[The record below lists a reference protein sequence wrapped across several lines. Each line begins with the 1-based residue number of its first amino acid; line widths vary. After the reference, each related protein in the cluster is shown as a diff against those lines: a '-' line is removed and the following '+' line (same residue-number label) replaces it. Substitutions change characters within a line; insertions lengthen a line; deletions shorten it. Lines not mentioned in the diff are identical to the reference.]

1 MMKTEN
7 KRYLIDTN
15 IYANY
20 LKDNQHHQLNKFID
34 SLNAQEVIVSSF
46 VLLELLTFYRN
57 SPEDIKKPLMGLIAK
72 IMKGKIIHFNY
83 NDLSVCLEVRS
94 ELVRQGR
101 TNRSLDP
108 MLATLAITH
117 NCILVTANQK
127 DFVDIPKL
135 KTKLYS
141 QKHQRWQ

>member
-1 MMKTEN
+1 MMKTKS

-15 IYANY
+15 IYTNY

-57 SPEDIKKPLMGLIAK
+57 SPENIKKPLMGLIAK
-72 IMKGKIIHFNY
+72 IMKAEIVDFNH
-83 NDLSVCLEVRS
+83 NGLSVCLDVRR
-94 ELVRQGR
+94 ELLSLGR

-108 MLATLAITH
+108 LLATLAITH
-117 NCILVTANQK
+117 DCILVTANKK
-127 DFVDIPKL
+127 DFIGIPNL
-135 KTKLYS
+135 KTKIYS
-141 QKHQRWQ
+141 QQFQRWE

>member
-15 IYANY
+15 IYTNY
-20 LKDNQHHQLNKFID
+20 LKHNQHHQLNKFID

-57 SPEDIKKPLMGLIAK
+57 SPEDIKKPLMELIAK
-72 IMKGKIIHFNY
+72 IMKAEIVHFNH
-83 NDLSVCLEVRS
+83 NDLSVCLDVRS
-94 ELVRQGR
+94 ELLRQNR

-108 MLATLAITH
+108 FIATLAITN
-117 NCILVTANQK
+117 NCILVTANKK
-127 DFVDIPKL
+127 DFVNIPNL
-135 KTKLYS
+135 KTKLYNQQS
-141 QKHQRWQ
+141 QRWE